1 MESTKL
7 VSVKEYTLAKD
18 KKGAFTK
25 TGMVLREN
33 RTEQVLARAYV
44 ASINASSLS
53 TGKYFEVNE
62 DETTSWYNG
71 AGLKFGKEEKAEA
84 ERVKAAKPKIIKV
97 EPKAEEV
104 KPVKKKSPKKE
115 KNKNDK

>member
-53 TGKYFEVNE
+53 TGKYFEISE
-62 DETTSWYNG
+62 DDTASWYNG
-71 AGLKFGKEEKAEA
+71 AGSKFGKEEKAEA
-84 ERVKAAKPKIIKV
+84 ERAKKP
-97 EPKAEEV
+97 EPKAVVVKEV
-104 KPVKKKSPKKE
+104 KEPKKKSPKKE
-115 KNKNDK
+115 SKKNDK